1 MDLTKAMELF
11 QEIRRRVQKH
21 QSDFSEFRTRI
32 LLIDPV
38 LRLLGWD
45 VENPDLVVLEYQ
57 PSTRKRQSADYIL
70 KNNEENVAIVEAKNI
85 DKKIDDLEYREQA
98 DNYARY
104 AGAQFFIVTN
114 GITWL
119 LYERTLKTGFE
130 LLEPIVSFDVV
141 HDKPYQCAL
150 AAISMWRPNLAS
162 DGGASEVAE
171 PVFISSESAPDQPSS
186 QPNEQQEQQQPDDLP
201 KDDDKRYPFAA
212 ENRLYP
218 QGTKPTRLKIG
229 DHVDKQAVHW
239 LDVIHE
245 VVAWLI
251 YEEILSDNHCP
262 IEIGKKTFINSE
274 AVNRDGTPFKT
285 PRQLPKG
292 LILQRSVRNRSAMA
306 QVKGDAN
313 SI

>member
-70 KNNEENVAIVEAKNI
+70 RNNEENVAIVEAKNI

-104 AGAQFFIVTN
+104 AGAQFFILTN

-141 HDKPYQCAL
+141 HDEPYQCAL

-162 DGGASEVAE
+162 DGGPSEAIE
-171 PVFISSESAPDQPSS
+171 PVFRLNESSE
-186 QPNEQQEQQQPDDLP
+186 QQPPDSPPIGGGVPDEE
-201 KDDDKRYPFAA
+201 A
-212 ENRLYP
+212 EKP
-218 QGTKPTRLKIG
+218 DEEGSKGKKTPTRLVVTMPNG
-229 DHVDKQAVHW
+229 DTIDEPSG
-239 LDVIHE
+239 I
-245 VVAWLI
+245 
-251 YEEILSDNHCP
+251 
-262 IEIGKKTFINSE
+262 KTFAEVIQKLGINQVRS
-274 AVNRDGTPFKT
+274 VYP
-285 PRQLPKG
+285 G
-292 LILQRSVRNRSAMA
+292 LISTSESPKHGYQIGQYYIKPPTNTKAKMRMLKQIAGELGVQL
-306 QVKGDAN
+306 QVKIVRKN
-313 SI
+313 